1 MIRAGE
7 EWGSPASGPPDLVV
21 GGDDAALAAAVG
33 DRPGALVRWTPAPG
47 ADLARELGL
56 DAESPP
62 TREVPLDALRI
73 DRGPTAVNMIVVGT
87 PPDRLRRFSRR
98 IAAHVTVDGR
108 AVPVEGAVTSIVIAT
123 GEFLRGHDVV
133 PRGHPGDGRAE
144 VQVYALP
151 PSQRPA
157 ARRRLRAGAHV
168 PHPNIAQ
175 RSGTTVDISLSGPAV
190 PVEVDGRAAGTA
202 STLLVS
208 VQPGNFRLLL

>member
-21 GGDDAALAAAVG
+21 TGDDAALAAAIAA
-33 DRPGALVRWTPAPG
+33 RPRALVRWTPAPG
-47 ADLARELGL
+47 ADLARAIGL
-56 DAESPP
+56 DAEAPP
-62 TREVPLDALRI
+62 NREVPVDALRI
-73 DRGPTAVNMIVVGT
+73 DSGPTAVNMIVVGT

-108 AVPVEGAVTSIVIAT
+108 SLPVEGALTSIVIAN

-144 VQVYALP
+144 VQLYALP
-151 PSQRPA
+151 PARRPA
-157 ARRRLRAGAHV
+157 ARRRLRVGAHV

-175 RSGTTVDISLSGPAV
+175 RSGTIVDISLSGRAA
-190 PVEVDGRAAGTA
+190 PVEVDGHPAGPA
-202 STLLVS
+202 STLLVR
-208 VQPGNFRLLL
+208 VRAGEFRLLL

>member
-21 GGDDAALAAAVG
+21 SGDDAALAAAIAA
-33 DRPGALVRWTPAPG
+33 RPGELVRWTPTQG
-47 ADLARELGL
+47 ADLARALGL
-56 DAESPP
+56 DAEAPLS
-62 TREVPLDALRI
+62 REVPLDTLRI

-98 IAAHVTVDGR
+98 IAAQVTVDGR
-108 AVPVEGAVTSIVIAT
+108 SLPVEGAVTSIVIAT

-151 PSQRPA
+151 PAQRRA
-157 ARRRLRAGAHV
+157 ARRRLRGGTHV

-175 RSGTTVDISLSGPAV
+175 RSGTTVDISLSGRAA
-190 PVEVDGRAAGTA
+190 PVEVDGHPAAAA

-208 VQPGNFRLLL
+208 VRPGDFRLLL